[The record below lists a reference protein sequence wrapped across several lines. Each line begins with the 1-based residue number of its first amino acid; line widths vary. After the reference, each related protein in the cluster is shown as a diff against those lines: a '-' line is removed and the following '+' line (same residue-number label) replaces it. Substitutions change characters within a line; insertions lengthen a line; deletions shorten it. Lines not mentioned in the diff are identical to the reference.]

1 MRLTIDR
8 GKGHGIAVKKQGRP
22 LLKSAGLAV
31 AGMCAGMVTEYLLDP
46 ERGRTRRS
54 RLRDRTMHAAHGA
67 TDGLGGLSRNVSNH
81 GRGMAMAARYRIT
94 GRFTDDAV
102 LHDRVRA
109 ELGRCVSHPH
119 AVQVRVEGR
128 SVTLIGD
135 VLADEEKSARHAIK
149 RIPGVKHVDVLWTV
163 HEEEGNV
170 PTLQGKRRSR
180 AHQHA
185 DAKDSHTTS

>member
-1 MRLTIDR
+1 MRVL
-8 GKGHGIAVKKQGRP
+8 KG
-22 LLKSAGLAV
+22 AGLAV
-31 AGMCAGMVTEYLLDP
+31 AGVGAGMVTEYLLDP

-67 TDGLGGLSRNVSNH
+67 TDGLGGVSRNVSNH

-119 AVQVRVEGR
+119 AIQVRVEGR
-128 SVTLIGD
+128 TVTLVGD
-135 VLADEEKSARHAIK
+135 VLADEEKTAQHAIK
-149 RIPGVKHVDVLWTV
+149 RIPGVKFVDVQWTA
-163 HEEEGNV
+163 HEEAGNV
-170 PTLQGKRRSR
+170 PTLQGKRRLR
-180 AHQHA
+180 TPQHA
-185 DAKDSHTTS
+185 DS

>member
-1 MRLTIDR
+1 MRLIIDR

-22 LLKSAGLAV
+22 LLKSTGLAV
-31 AGMCAGMVTEYLLDP
+31 AGVCAGIVTEYLLDP

-67 TDGLGGLSRNVSNH
+67 TDGLGGMTRDLSHR
-81 GRGMAMAARYRIT
+81 GRGMAMAARYRVT

-135 VLADEEKSARHAIK
+135 VLTDEEKSARHAIK
-149 RIPGVKHVDVLWTV
+149 RIPGVKHLDALWTL
-163 HEEEGNV
+163 HDEEGDV
-170 PTLQGKRRSR
+170 PTLQGKRRTR

-185 DAKDSHTTS
+185 DEKDSQPTN

>member
-1 MRLTIDR
+1 MRLIIDR
-8 GKGHGIAVKKQGRP
+8 SKGHGIAVKKQERP

-31 AGMCAGMVTEYLLDP
+31 AGVCAGIVTEYLLDP

-54 RLRDRTMHAAHGA
+54 RLRDKTMHAAHGA
-67 TDGLGGLSRNVSNH
+67 TDGLGGMTRNVSH
-81 GRGMAMAARYRIT
+81 RGRGMAMAARYRVT

-135 VLADEEKSARHAIK
+135 VLTDEEKSARHAIK
-149 RIPGVKHVDVLWTV
+149 RIPGVKHLDALWTL
-163 HEEEGNV
+163 HDEEGDV

-185 DAKDSHTTS
+185 DEKDSQTTS